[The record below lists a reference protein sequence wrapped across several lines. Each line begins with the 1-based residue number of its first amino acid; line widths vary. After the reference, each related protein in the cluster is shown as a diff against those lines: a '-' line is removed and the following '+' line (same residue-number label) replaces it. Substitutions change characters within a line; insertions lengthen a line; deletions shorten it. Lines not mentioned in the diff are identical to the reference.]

1 MCISSIPW
9 LWKQFHQARHVYT
22 THSIS
27 DQACNDFENNGTCV
41 KQCPQARIYD
51 PDLFRVVP
59 NPNARLAAGDLC
71 VLQCP
76 SEWSCGATWFL
87 SELYWRHTSLN
98 PAHFSSS
105 PLCPSCFF
113 LFLWSPLSPLFVFF
127 AMFPSSHSSPLLT
140 LLLFLPLF
148 CSILLTHTEGLFE
161 LGGNCLLH
169 CPENYFSRGG
179 QCIPCAGPCPT
190 GN

>member
-76 SEWSCGATWFL
+76 SESSYGATWFL
-87 SELYWRHTSLN
+87 SELYWRHISLN
-98 PAHFSSS
+98 PAHLSSS
-105 PLCPSCFF
+105 PLYPSC
-113 LFLWSPLSPLFVFF
+113 LLSLPPISLV
-127 AMFPSSHSSPLLT
+127 PPLT
-140 LLLFLPLF
+140 LLFFNISVFQFSPFLPHSPLPPSLLF
-148 CSILLTHTEGLFE
+148 H
-161 LGGNCLLH
+161 
-169 CPENYFSRGG
+169 PYRGSVW
-179 QCIPCAGPCPT
+179 T
-190 GN
+190 WW